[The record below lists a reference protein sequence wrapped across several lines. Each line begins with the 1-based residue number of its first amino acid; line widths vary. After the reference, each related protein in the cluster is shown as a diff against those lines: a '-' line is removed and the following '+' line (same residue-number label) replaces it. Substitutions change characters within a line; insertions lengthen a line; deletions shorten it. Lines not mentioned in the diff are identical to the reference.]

1 MQRVELEYA
10 DTAEAVTYLYE
21 NLGKDV
27 NAVHKETGLSERK
40 VREFILIEA
49 RATPKMKTLLKE
61 KKVSPADVKRSIRA
75 AQDNLKKAEEL
86 LDLIVKYH
94 PTSHQK
100 RRIVMYGE
108 EKKTASAKRILK
120 EAMKPHVDQNIIIS
134 LPDKLRAA
142 LIRATKSMAVEP
154 EELAEKIL
162 SDWLREQGFVA

>member
-1 MQRVELEYA
+1 
-10 DTAEAVTYLYE
+10 
-21 NLGKDV
+21 
-27 NAVHKETGLSERK
+27 
-40 VREFILIEA
+40 
-49 RATPKMKTLLKE
+49 
-61 KKVSPADVKRSIRA
+61 
-75 AQDNLKKAEEL
+75 LKKAEEL